1 MTGIDTAIA
10 SLLANSI
17 DSLLTNGVGSFS
29 NTTTAQTGASSV
41 AVDTTNAAAG
51 LAGLLPDAQA
61 SAQTVLSEVAL
72 TLDAISRFGGEAT
85 PAVVGETPIWP
96 APPAINVAAGTSAE
110 LFPAFDSAAA
120 AGGDAAASASA
131 ASQTQGAALSASTVP
146 VGLLAS
152 ALAQAVSDSGL
163 FYESHLAQWLTGLR
177 MVDSLA
183 AEPQTRLAAGEVQL
197 PLAWGGSPS
206 AADADDA
213 TLSSWLDGQFSSL
226 FGGGDD
232 AQAPASAAAAR
243 SAQNMAN
250 ASPAAANN
258 AAMPGYAAASRA
270 PMTFATSPFGASTFG
285 AYPTGGTQAAQPASS
300 PFAQQSSNSAS
311 QANSAAQS
319 APASIA
325 ASIHPATIP
334 LVRQQLD
341 LLATDQFRW
350 TGEVWP
356 GAKLDWTIEPD
367 GGQHANRQGA
377 DPSDYEQ
384 PWRTRLTLALP
395 TLGTVDAELTLT
407 GTRLVARVQASP
419 GGAARLSAEGDAF
432 RRRLQAAG
440 IELSGLSIR
449 EIGGTSPATGPS
461 AASAAFAYARSAAAS
476 VDADD
481 VVDAEVIDKSAAT
494 TSAAGSFKA
503 PDAPAKPASTSPLD
517 RLFQDP
523 FEWGG
528 S

>member
-10 SLLANSI
+10 SVLANRI

-29 NTTTAQTGASSV
+29 NATTAQTGASSV

-51 LAGLLPDAQA
+51 LAGTLPDAQA

-85 PAVVGETPIWP
+85 PAVVGEAPIWP
-96 APPAINVAAGTSAE
+96 APPAINVSAGTSAE
-110 LFPAFDSAAA
+110 LFAALDAAA
-120 AGGDAAASASA
+120 PGDGGAAASASA
-131 ASQTQGAALSASTVP
+131 AQQTQSAALSASTVP

-163 FYESHLAQWLTGLR
+163 FYESHLSQWLTGLR

-183 AEPQTRLAAGEVQL
+183 AEPQTRLAAGEAQL

-206 AADADDA
+206 AAQAEDA

-226 FGGGDD
+226 FGGGED
-232 AQAPASAAAAR
+232 AQAVPSGAAAR
-243 SAQNMAN
+243 NAQNAAN
-250 ASPAAANN
+250 AAPSAPNN

-270 PMTFATSPFGASTFG
+270 PMTFAANTFG
-285 AYPTGGTQAAQPASS
+285 AYPTGGTQSAQPASS
-300 PFAQQSSNSAS
+300 ASAQQTSNNAS
-311 QANSAAQS
+311 QTNNAAQS

-367 GGQHANRQGA
+367 GGQHANRHGA
-377 DPSDYEQ
+377 DASDFEQ

-419 GGAARLSAEGDAF
+419 GGATRLAAEGDAF

-449 EIGGTSPATGPS
+449 EIGGTTPAAGPS

-476 VDADD
+476 VDAHD

-494 TSAAGSFKA
+494 SKA
-503 PDAPAKPASTSPLD
+503 PDAPAKPASTSPLE
-517 RLFQDP
+517 RLFHDP